1 MQGNALN
8 VLLLKAERKT
18 PIKKVLIIRFSSI
31 GDIVLTTPIVRCIKK
46 QLNAKVHYLTKDSYK
61 SIVTPNPFVDKVYTI
76 SSDVK
81 PILGHLRKEDYDL
94 VIDLHKNFRSWRV
107 KRALGTRTIA
117 FDKINYEKW
126 LMVRFKK
133 DRLPDTHLVDRYFSA
148 LRSISVKDDGLGLN
162 YFIPKEDK
170 IEIPKFL
177 KENGVT
183 TSFGNQYI
191 AIAIGAAHN
200 TKKLPNEK
208 LIEIC
213 TKIKIPVILLGGP
226 SDKKNGDK
234 IKAAVGAHVINSA
247 GKLSVHQ
254 SASIIQQATKVISH
268 DTGMMHIA
276 AAFQKELISV
286 WGNTIP
292 KFGFFP
298 YYGSNNTDLNTTMEV
313 EGLSCRPCSKLGRG
327 FCPKGHFKCMKQ
339 QDIPQIRTQLGDFD
353 DKKSVEET

>member
-1 MQGNALN
+1 MHLAGLK
-8 VLLLKAERKT
+8 VFLLKAERKT

-31 GDIVLTTPIVRCIKK
+31 GDIVLTTPIVRCVKK
-46 QLNAKVHYLTKDSYK
+46 QLNAEVHFLTKESYK
-61 SIVTPNPFVDKVYTI
+61 SIVTPNPFIDKVYALSNDI
-76 SSDVK
+76 S
-81 PILGHLRKEDYDL
+81 PIIAHLKKEDYDL
-94 VIDLHKNFRSWRV
+94 VIDLHKNFRTWRV
-107 KRALGTRTIA
+107 KRALSTRTIA

-148 LRSISVKDDGLGLN
+148 LRSISVKNDGLGLS
-162 YFIPKEDK
+162 YFIPKIDR
-170 IEIPKFL
+170 IDIPRFL
-177 KENGVT
+177 RENKVI
-183 TSFGNQYI
+183 TSFGNLYI
-191 AIAIGAAHN
+191 AIAIGAAHS
-200 TKKLPNEK
+200 TKKLPNDK

-213 TKIKIPVILLGGP
+213 KKIKIPIILLGGP
-226 SDKKNGDK
+226 DDQKNGEK
-234 IKAAVGAHVINSA
+234 IKATAGNHVVNTA
-247 GKLSVHQ
+247 GQLSIHQ

-339 QDIPQIRTQLGDFD
+339 QDVDAIISQIGD
-353 DKKSVEET
+353 